1 MNQELEW
8 LTNEEEL
15 KLRFLMGSQIAD
27 MQRTTWEML
36 KQTDEEVP
44 AEVIERF
51 KAAVKMLKEQLE
63 FVIVPED
70 FRV

>member
-1 MNQELEW
+1 MGNQ
-8 LTNEEEL
+8 
-15 KLRFLMGSQIAD
+15 IVD
-27 MQRTTWEML
+27 MQRTAWEML

-51 KAAVKMLKEQLE
+51 KAGVKMLKEQLE

>member
-15 KLRFLMGSQIAD
+15 KLRFLMGNQIVD
-27 MQRTTWEML
+27 MQRTAWEML

-51 KAAVKMLKEQLE
+51 KAGVKMLKEQLE